1 MPRELFRAEARE
13 AHQAGVGPGAPL
25 RLTPRWIDAVS
36 WLLAGMVV
44 TAMGIVGLGRVSQY
58 ATGPVLVE
66 QTSRAEVVAEHRGI
80 VTELLARPDD
90 VVKAGQTLA
99 RLDCSAE
106 LAAWQRADQEYE
118 QRLLAWLRDPSAVT
132 SEALLSLAAEQQL
145 AHEQLLARS
154 LVTERAGRVA
164 DLPLRVG
171 QALEV
176 GDRVASIVGREAT
189 FAAVLVLPG
198 HTRPRLRPGQTVRVE
213 IEGYPGQF
221 LTATLEDV
229 EAEVVSADA
238 VRQRLP
244 QDWAGSLDLSG
255 PVVVARARL
264 DGSTLG
270 RQAHGL
276 YHGMRGRADIRVG
289 QTGLLGLLFPS
300 LAGATDAR

>member
-1 MPRELFRAEARE
+1 VA
-13 AHQAGVGPGAPL
+13 
-25 RLTPRWIDAVS
+25 T
-36 WLLAGMVV
+36 
-44 TAMGIVGLGRVSQY
+44 MGIVGVGRVSQY

-66 QTSRAEVVAEHRGI
+66 QTSRVVVVAEHRGI
-80 VTELLARPDD
+80 VTEVLARPDA
-90 VVKAGQTLA
+90 VVEAGQTLA
-99 RLDCSAE
+99 RLDCSVE

-118 QRLLAWLRDPSAVT
+118 QRLLTWLRDPGAVT
-132 SEALLSLAAEQQL
+132 NEALLSLAAERQL
-145 AHEQLLARS
+145 AHEHLLARS
-154 LVTERAGRVA
+154 LVTELAGRVA

-198 HTRPRLRPGQTVRVE
+198 HARPRLRPGQTVRVE
-213 IEGYPGQF
+213 IEGYPRQF
-221 LTATLEDV
+221 LNATLEDV

-244 QDWAGSLDLSG
+244 QDWAGLLELSG

-264 DGSTLG
+264 DGSTFG

-289 QTGLLGLLFPS
+289 RVRLLELLIPALGS
-300 LAGATDAR
+300 GTDVR